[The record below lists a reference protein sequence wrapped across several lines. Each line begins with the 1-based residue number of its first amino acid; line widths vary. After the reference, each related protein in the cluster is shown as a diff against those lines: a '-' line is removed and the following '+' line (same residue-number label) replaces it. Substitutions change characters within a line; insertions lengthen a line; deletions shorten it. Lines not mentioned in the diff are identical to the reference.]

1 MFIFCYILLLDKKQ
15 YGSFMRIIRF
25 LKAIIKYIRFGQ
37 QTNIDVYID
46 RLTIC
51 KNCDNFDNE
60 KWSCKICGCYL
71 DKKAKMNTESC
82 PEDKW

>member
-1 MFIFCYILLLDKKQ
+1 
-15 YGSFMRIIRF
+15 MRLIKF

-37 QTNIDVYID
+37 QTTIDKYIY

-51 KNCDNFDNE
+51 KSCDRFNDE
-60 KWSCKICGCYL
+60 KWTCKVCGCYL
-71 DKKAKMNTESC
+71 DKKAKMNTENC